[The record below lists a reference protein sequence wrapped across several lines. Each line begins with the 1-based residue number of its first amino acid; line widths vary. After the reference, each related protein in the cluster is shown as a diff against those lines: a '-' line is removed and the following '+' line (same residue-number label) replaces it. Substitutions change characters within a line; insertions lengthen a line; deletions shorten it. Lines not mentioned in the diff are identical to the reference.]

1 MLKEQT
7 LFGEIDKVQQA
18 IDRLKQYEPEE
29 GYYLA
34 FSGGKDSVCIKAL
47 ADMAGVKYDAHYNI
61 TTVDPPELVK
71 FIKRYHPDVIRERP
85 TTNMW
90 KMIVAHGTPPTRI
103 MRYCCQE
110 LKEGGGKGRVVVTGI
125 RAAES
130 GRRAKKRKIWE
141 TPQCGMKGGS
151 KYVLNPIFDW
161 KNGDVWDFIKKNNLP
176 YCNLYDKGRERLGCI
191 LCPLSKL
198 SEKEKD
204 ILEYPHITN
213 RYKKALKDAMDRN
226 SERGKVYKITFLTE
240 GDLFTWW
247 VRTPPKYD
255 FETYGLFD

>member
-18 IDRLKQYEPEE
+18 IDRLKDHEPEE

-71 FIKRYHPDVIRERP
+71 FIKRFHPDVIREKP
-85 TTNMW
+85 NTNMW
-90 KMIVAHGTPPTRI
+90 QLMKDHQSPP
-103 MRYCCQE
+103 MRQRRFCCE
-110 LKEGGGKGRVVVTGI
+110 DLKEGGGKGRVVITGI

-130 GRRAKKRKIWE
+130 LSRAKKRKIWE
-141 TPQCGMKGGS
+141 TPQCGQKGGS
-151 KYVLNPIFDW
+151 KYLLNIIFEW
-161 KNGDVWDFIKKNNLP
+161 STSDVWQFIREKNLH
-176 YCNLYDKGRERLGCI
+176 YCNLYDQGRKRLGCI
-191 LCPLSKL
+191 LCPLSKQ
-198 SEKEKD
+198 SEKKMD
-204 ILEYPHITN
+204 IEMYPHIVKKYKDTIEELIKLN
-213 RYKKALKDAMDRN
+213 TTGNKHFKRYPTPDKYFK
-226 SERGKVYKITFLTE
+226 
-240 GDLFTWW
+240 WW
-247 VRTPPKYD
+247 VSKGAKPD